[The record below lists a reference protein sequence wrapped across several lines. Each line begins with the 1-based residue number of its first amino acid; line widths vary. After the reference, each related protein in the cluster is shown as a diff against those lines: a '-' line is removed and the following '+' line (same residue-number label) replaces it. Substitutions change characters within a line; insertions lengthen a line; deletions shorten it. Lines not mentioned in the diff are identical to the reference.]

1 MFGRPRSMVEPI
13 DHERMARA
21 FPTATATCDPATSAI
36 DKIPIPKTD
45 RPARTRGMLF
55 LAA

>member
-1 MFGRPRSMVEPI
+1 MVEPI
-13 DHERMARA
+13 DHEPMARA
-21 FPTATATCDPATSAI
+21 LPTATATRDHATSTI

-45 RPARTRGMLF
+45 RPAQMRGLLF

>member
-1 MFGRPRSMVEPI
+1 MVEPI

>member
-1 MFGRPRSMVEPI
+1 MVEPI
-13 DHERMARA
+13 DHERMARG
-21 FPTATATCDPATSAI
+21 FPAASATRDHATSAI

-45 RPARTRGMLF
+45 RPAQMRGMLF